1 MDGLILAAGNGPRRH
16 QLNAMHAAGAQRVTV
31 VSRCEAG
38 TLHAFSLARERVRGD
53 VLVLSSDAL
62 FPQQILRGLLHRGS
76 ALAFDSRS
84 RAGSERVEVS
94 TTDGRLIRIGGDP
107 STHHAHGEHL
117 GLLHLTEDVA
127 QATFDAAAEL
137 LQRGDEQQSL
147 VSALNVVARRHPIA
161 CVDIAGLPWLEI
173 DYPKDL
179 PDARTEV
186 WPAVAELRSRSSA
199 ARATTGRA
207 PEERAAAFPSHS

>member
-1 MDGLILAAGNGPRRH
+1 MDGLILATGNRARRH
-16 QLNAMHAAGAQRVTV
+16 QLNAMHAAGAQRLTV
-31 VSRCEAG
+31 VSSRQTG
-38 TLHAFSLARERVRGD
+38 TLHAFSLARERVHGD

-94 TTDGRLIRIGGDP
+94 TKDGRLIRIGGDP
-107 STHHAHGEHL
+107 SSPGAHGEHL

-127 QATFDAAAEL
+127 RATFDVAAEL
-137 LQRGDEQQSL
+137 LQRGGERLSL
-147 VSALNVVARRHPIA
+147 VTALNVVARRHSIA
-161 CVDIAGLPWLEI
+161 CVDIADLRWVEI

-179 PDARTEV
+179 PTARTEV
-186 WPAVAELRSRSSA
+186 WPAVAELRSRPP
-199 ARATTGRA
+199 ARARTGRA
-207 PEERAAAFPSHS
+207 PEKRAAAFPSHA